1 MLPARGVNS
10 SFRPTLDSPSR
21 FLHYARPSFRA
32 LVAQLDRALGFEPRC
47 RGFESS
53 RARQYYSINKWLP
66 GAFRQCPRNDRVT
79 FCAPNM
85 LEIQLY
91 EAFEKAGLIVL
102 RPQTRVRSI
111 CAVLPRRRPIAL
123 PIP

>member
-53 RARQYYSINKWLP
+53 RARHSR
-66 GAFRQCPRNDRVT
+66 FV
-79 FCAPNM
+79 FCV
-85 LEIQLY
+85 IFGRY
-91 EAFEKAGLIVL
+91 FTTI
-102 RPQTRVRSI
+102 SY
-111 CAVLPRRRPIAL
+111 
-123 PIP
+123 